1 MGGERDG
8 EGWGGKGR
16 EERRAGEEGEVER
29 RGGDAVLRCVR
40 CSIRQLSSPADPT
53 LQGPCGRSPKR
64 RGSLRFLPPLE
75 VRPSSVAPER
85 SHQLHSHSHFS
96 EAPWEVP

>member
-29 RGGDAVLRCVR
+29 RGGDAVLGCLR
-40 CSIRQLSSPADPT
+40 CSIRQLSSPAEADPW
-53 LQGPCGRSPKR
+53 GSR
-64 RGSLRFLPPLE
+64 RE
-75 VRPSSVAPER
+75 VGASMESASVASPTDGVR
-85 SHQLHSHSHFS
+85 DCSSRL
-96 EAPWEVP
+96 